1 MYYDLLRGEE
11 QYVVVDI
18 ELEKVLL
25 SIVSGNCHLE
35 ILQTMIEIIN
45 VLFSLFGRQKH
56 ASTVLV
62 M

>member
-25 SIVSGNCHLE
+25 SIVVE
-35 ILQTMIEIIN
+35 IAIWKYFKQ
-45 VLFSLFGRQKH
+45 
-56 ASTVLV
+56 
-62 M
+62 